1 MPRRLFPLLA
11 LLLVCA
17 LGAAP
22 AFAQGKS
29 KSKGTSDAAA
39 KEAAAAA
46 EAEAAATEA
55 AAAEQVSF
63 PVALGSLAPPP
74 LPPGVLEPGNDP
86 VQVMLLIAID
96 DEGDVMNAEVKASSG
111 IPEVDAAAV
120 DAAAFLRFFPAQRA
134 DGSAVG
140 VTIDFP
146 FVFLRPTPP
155 PPQIPPA
162 RLSGVVEIK
171 GEREGLPGVIV
182 ELYEGTPKPE
192 FEGDE
197 KRLEL
202 GTSWELGDEAVYTAE
217 TDTDGVFVI
226 DDIKPGS
233 YIAAFGGGAYKIEK
247 FVEILGEGVLREVR
261 YLARPT
267 GLSETTVVARRGG
280 DAPSRVLTQEELR
293 KMPGAGGDPIAAML
307 GLPGIVRQ
315 SPVQG
320 GGFAGTNQAPI
331 IRGAASE
338 DSVLYMDGLPVPILL
353 HSITNKTVTGDY
365 ILDKAYLR
373 PAAPEARFGDLTGGV
388 LGIDLRGPR
397 EDRVGGF
404 IDIGIG
410 ESGFALEGPITEKS
424 RFYVGLRRTYYD
436 LIIKLVFPGDSRLQ
450 LTTAPFAQDQQAIIE
465 VDVAEWL
472 SMHLSYIGTLDGIKV
487 VDQGDEDSAERGLF
501 DTRTDMHRFTIRGD
515 FALGKMKKIKNR
527 AGVALTFWGTEFNAL
542 DIISRKERHTT
553 FHFFDDLNLPILPWL
568 GLDAGVLLE
577 IDGIRLSENLPQLSR
592 EDTGPSTSTGQEQ
605 NVVGSSTQT
614 RTWIGAYVGLPI
626 KPVESL
632 VIAPEFRVDW
642 RNDLAQVM
650 PQVRGR
656 LGWQPVE
663 QVRVSL
669 AGGRYLQSPSSEEL
683 SSISGNPDLKAE
695 GAWHVN
701 LGVNL
706 QPGTFLNI
714 DLQGYAKFL
723 DNQTVSS
730 KSAAN
735 AAGFADLGFDFSDP
749 NDDDPT
755 NGLTNSGIGRIWG
768 TELFTRWNLFPGGR
782 LTGWLGYGLSWAQ
795 RRDFETEEWRYFAND
810 RRHQLT
816 AVLQAKFP
824 GEISLGARFQIQ
836 SGSPTTPVDKA
847 TYFADINT
855 FVPTYASLYSAR
867 GKPFHQLDLRL
878 DKKIRKKNTTAEIF
892 IDITNVYAAVTGDFV
907 FYDFEYESE
916 LTFQSFP
923 AINVGTRVEF

>member
-1 MPRRLFPLLA
+1 MSRRWLLLLSLILLA
-11 LLLVCA
+11 
-17 LGAAP
+17 AAP
-22 AFAQGKS
+22 AWAQSGAKGKAGAAQGKPADGAPADES
-29 KSKGTSDAAA
+29 AEEAPV
-39 KEAAAAA
+39 EAAP
-46 EAEAAATEA
+46 
-55 AAAEQVSF
+55 EQVSF

-74 LPPGVLEPGNDP
+74 LPEGVLEPGNDA
-86 VQVMLLIAID
+86 VQVMLLLAVD
-96 DEGDVMNAEVKASSG
+96 EEGDVTGSEIKATSG
-111 IPEVDAAAV
+111 IPEVDAAAL
-120 DAAAFLRFFPAQRA
+120 DASSFLRFFPAQRG
-134 DGSAVG
+134 DGTPVA
-140 VTIDFP
+140 VTIDYP

-162 RLSGVVEIK
+162 RLSGYIEIK
-171 GEREGLPGVIV
+171 GERNPLPGVIV
-182 ELYEGTPKPE
+182 ELYAATPLPE

-197 KRLEL
+197 RKLEL
-202 GTSWELGDEAVYTAE
+202 GTSWALGDEAAYTAE
-217 TDTDGVFVI
+217 TDETGLFVI
-226 DDIKPGS
+226 DDIAPDS
-233 YIAAFGGGAYKIEK
+233 YVAVFGGGAYRVEK
-247 FVEILGEGVLREVR
+247 FVEVLGEGVLREVK

-267 GLSETTVVARRGG
+267 GLSETTVVARRTG
-280 DAPSRVLTQEELR
+280 DAPSRVLTQQELR
-293 KMPGAGGDPIAAML
+293 KMPGAGGDPIAAMQS
-307 GLPGIVRQ
+307 LPGIIHQ
-315 SPVQG
+315 SPVTA
-320 GGFAGTNQAPI
+320 GGFASTNQAPI

-397 EDRVGGF
+397 KDRVGGF
-404 IDIGIG
+404 VDIGIG
-410 ESGFALEGPITEKS
+410 ESGFALEGPITKKS

-487 VDQGDEDSAERGLF
+487 VDSGDEDQQERGLF
-501 DTRTDMHRFTIRGD
+501 DTRTDMHRFTLRGD
-515 FALGKMKKIKNR
+515 FALGKNRKIANK
-527 AGVALTFWGTEFNAL
+527 GGIALTLWGTEFNAL

-553 FHFFDDLNLPILPWL
+553 FHVFDDLRMPITKWL
-568 GLDAGVLLE
+568 GLDAGILLE

-592 EDTGPSTSTGQEQ
+592 EDTGPSTSTGQEE
-605 NVVGSSTQT
+605 NVVGSNRRT
-614 RTWIGAYVGLPI
+614 RTWLGGYIGLPI
-626 KPVESL
+626 TPIEQITV
-632 VIAPEFRVDW
+632 APEFRIDW
-642 RNDLAQVM
+642 RNDLKQVM
-650 PQVRGR
+650 PQFRAR
-656 LGWQPVE
+656 LGVQPIE
-663 QVRVSL
+663 QIRISL

-683 SSISGNPDLKAE
+683 SPISGNPELEPE

-701 LGVNL
+701 LGVNM

-730 KSAAN
+730 NSSGDAA
-735 AAGFADLGFDFSDP
+735 AFADLGFDFSDP

-755 NGLTNSGIGRIWG
+755 NGLSNAGIGRIWG
-768 TELFTRWNLFPGGR
+768 AEVFTRWNLFPGGR

-795 RRDFETEEWRYFAND
+795 RKDFKDEEWRFFAND

-816 AVLQAKFP
+816 VVLQGRFP

-836 SGSPTTPVDKA
+836 SGSPTTPVEKA
-847 TYFADINT
+847 TYFADIDQ
-855 FVPTYASLYSAR
+855 FLPTYGTLYSAR
-867 GKPFHQLDLRL
+867 TKPFHQLDLRL
-878 DKKIRKKNTTAEIF
+878 DKKIRQKTHTAEIF

-907 FYDFEYESE
+907 FYDYAYEE
-916 LTFQSFP
+916 QLTFQSFP
-923 AINVGTRVEF
+923 AINIGTRVEF